1 MTAPSPDVVTRF
13 PGYAPGMKRPRLP
26 AVLAAAALISACSSI
41 TIDSRMAPDGTAAG
55 KSTFAIINPEYGTGE
70 KTPFALEVINKRIA
84 PEVVAALTSKGYT
97 EAPKDRA
104 DLLAAV
110 QLSQTGKVEATR
122 YGYSTSGWEM
132 WGSYW
137 GGSVTGSTKSYDTA
151 LLVVDI
157 VDAKKKTVL
166 YRGLAKGAYR
176 VNGDPTQDDIR
187 DWVTK
192 MLKGFPGRS

>member
-1 MTAPSPDVVTRF
+1 MKKPRF
-13 PGYAPGMKRPRLP
+13 A
-26 AVLAAAALISACSSI
+26 AVLAATTLISACSSI
-41 TIDSRMAPDGTAAG
+41 TIDSRMAPEGTVAG
-55 KSTFAIINPEYGTGE
+55 KSTFALIHPTYGAGE
-70 KTPFALEVINKRIA
+70 KSPAVLETIDKRIA
-84 PEVVAALTSKGYT
+84 PEVVAALKGKGYT
-97 EAPKDRA
+97 EAPNESA
-104 DLLAAV
+104 DLLAAI
-110 QLSQTGKVEATR
+110 QLSSTGQVEATR

-137 GGSVTGSTKSYDTA
+137 GGSAYGYTKSYDTA

-187 DWVTK
+187 GFVTK
-192 MLKGFPGRS
+192 MLKEFPGRS

>member
-1 MTAPSPDVVTRF
+1 MLPS
-13 PGYAPGMKRPRLP
+13 MKRPSIA
-26 AVLAAAALISACSSI
+26 AVFAAASLISACSSI

-55 KSTFAIINPEYGTGE
+55 KSTFAIINPEYGAGE
-70 KTPFALEVINKRIA
+70 RSPAVLETINKRIA
-84 PEVVAALTSKGYT
+84 PEVVSALAAKGYT
-97 EAPKDRA
+97 EAPKDSA
-104 DLLAAV
+104 DLLAAI
-110 QLSQTGKVEATR
+110 QLSSTGKVEATR

-187 DWVTK
+187 GFVTK

>member
-1 MTAPSPDVVTRF
+1 
-13 PGYAPGMKRPRLP
+13 MKRQSLM

-41 TIDSRMAPDGTAAG
+41 TIDSRMAPDGSAAG
-55 KSTFAIINPEYGTGE
+55 KATFALIRPEYGAGE
-70 KTPFALEVINKRIA
+70 QTPAVLEAIHKRIA
-84 PEVVAALTSKGYT
+84 PEVVAALAGKGYT
-97 EAPKDRA
+97 EAPKDGA
-104 DLLAAV
+104 DLLAAI
-110 QLSQTGKVEATR
+110 QLTQTGKVEATR

-137 GGSVTGSTKSYDTA
+137 GGSAYGYTKSYDTA

-187 DWVTK
+187 GFVTK
-192 MLKGFPGRS
+192 MLKGFPGRT